1 MIRRLYNWTFG
12 LAERKTALWWLGG
25 VSFVESSFF
34 PIPPDAL
41 LIPMVIAARAR
52 AWLIAAVCTL
62 SSVAGALLGYALGFF
77 AFDAI
82 GQPLIAFYGYKE
94 QFASFTDGFGEWGV
108 WAVAFFGLTPFPFKV
123 ITITSGFV
131 GMDVIPFL
139 LASIVSR
146 AARFYLVAGL
156 LWKFGDPIRDFIEKR
171 LEWVVLGAS
180 VLIVLGFVA
189 LKYL

>member
-1 MIRRLYNWTFG
+1 MIRRLYNWTLS
-12 LAERKTALWWLGG
+12 LAERPAALWWLAAIA
-25 VSFVESSFF
+25 FVESSIF

-41 LIPMVIAARAR
+41 IIPMVLAVRQR
-52 AWLIAAVCTL
+52 AWLIAGVCTVA
-62 SSVAGALLGYALGFF
+62 SVLGALAGYSLGFF

-82 GQPLIAFYGYKE
+82 GQPLISFYGYEE
-94 QFASFTDGFGEWGV
+94 QFERFREGFVEWGV

-131 GMDVIPFL
+131 HLDVVSFV

-146 AARFYLVAGL
+146 GIRFFLVAGL
-156 LWKFGDPIRDFIEKR
+156 LWKFGDPIREFIEKR
-171 LEWVVLGAS
+171 LEWVVLGACG
-180 VLIVLGFVA
+180 LIVLGFVA